1 MPSIPSASVLRW
13 AEKVLGRE
21 ANVTVERSL
30 HGSVSPWLLRVQQDG
45 STYPVVMR
53 IPVPGRIAPAGIIMN
68 AEALIL
74 AERHNVPSPRLLAC
88 DRAGD
93 EAGETVS
100 LETGLPGMSDF
111 PDDLDPEQIRNVG
124 IAMAKVHAIRLEP
137 RRWLSPRSRPIQP
150 DDYARDRRWAAL
162 YQTTAE
168 DHDDVL
174 SAYLQIT
181 EFPPDDPRAM
191 LSHMQ
196 STPLLLMA
204 DDIVR
209 AYKQTDE
216 PTVLLHGDLW
226 PGNTRWNDGRFTALI
241 DWKTA
246 GVGNPGVDLGSMR
259 LQVAL
264 RYGPTAATFV
274 LEGWERQMERQ
285 ATDIAYWD
293 AVAAL
298 NTPTIMEGWPD
309 CDPISHPLGARAVTR
324 RRDAF
329 LNVAIGKIR

>member
-100 LETGLPGMSDF
+100 LETGLPGTSDF

-137 RRWLSPRSRPIQP
+137 RRWLSLRSRPIQP

-264 RYGPTAATFV
+264 RYGLTAATFV
-274 LEGWERQMERQ
+274 LEGWERQMRRQ

-298 NTPTIMEGWPD
+298 NTPTIMDGWPD